1 MEFIKVDDETLAK
14 MEKCAA
20 QFSTAFRTF
29 SKLIVSL
36 RKNGSESSDYGG
48 TMGETE
54 DEKSECSEP
63 SEDAPEPDFKSW
75 LFSKDCPWGPY
86 HATDVADF
94 LISNYRGDR
103 NKSFWKMRSGDDP
116 NNRKSWKKIAETSVV
131 MLYSTYTDLL
141 RQSKLFAAAEKV
153 ANSELWQ
160 SVHGCKKTRI
170 FRLSGPLNRPIS
182 YTKFVKIMRDR
193 HDSLPAL
200 RRL

>member
-1 MEFIKVDDETLAK
+1 MQFAKVDDETLAR

-20 QFSTAFRTF
+20 QLSTAFRTF

-36 RKNGSESSDYGG
+36 RKNGSESSDYGA
-48 TMGETE
+48 TMSDSAES
-54 DEKSECSEP
+54 DEP

-94 LISNYRGDR
+94 LIRNFRGDR

-116 NNRKSWKKIAETSVV
+116 KNRKSWKKIAETSVV
-131 MLYSTYTDLL
+131 KLYSTYADLL
-141 RQSKLFAAAEKV
+141 RESKKIAVAERFAD
-153 ANSELWQ
+153 SELWQ
-160 SVHGCKKTRI
+160 KLHTSKKTRL
-170 FRLSGPLNRPIS
+170 FRLGGPLNRPIS
-182 YTKFVKIMRDR
+182 YKAFVDIMRNR

-200 RRL
+200 RKL